1 MIQLTNDAYTK
12 NAIAP
17 PIMDRASIPA
27 YAVPCFATVRPMVAR
42 ATEGAA
48 PKSPAKL
55 LGLNKSPITEKI
67 ETTTPPIT
75 NRSTMS
81 NISSEPAL
89 DWVQL
94 VQFLPSRFADSLWRR
109 DAIVENV
116 GVLVSSRVAFKD
128 NVKRL

>member
-1 MIQLTNDAYTK
+1 
-12 NAIAP
+12 
-17 PIMDRASIPA
+17 
-27 YAVPCFATVRPMVAR
+27 
-42 ATEGAA
+42 
-48 PKSPAKL
+48 
-55 LGLNKSPITEKI
+55 
-67 ETTTPPIT
+67 
-75 NRSTMS
+75 MS

-128 NVKRL
+128 NVKRLWIELKSCLSRICLWSRHRSSLR